1 MNISRIKT
9 SLRLELDPK
18 FRSIEKME
26 PGSSYG
32 VIYINDFYEHFY
44 MSSSWWSI
52 ADYLRQW
59 DMAYQR
65 LQSRKDACFVV
76 NVQPYTPLI
85 AMWTAYVGD
94 ENLYIRNQYLF
105 GDYYKQIVGT
115 TSFTPENSFDFIR
128 IRKKCTDSGD
138 PIAEWTISLDK

>member
-1 MNISRIKT
+1 MQYSK
-9 SLRLELDPK
+9 LRLELDQK
-18 FRSIEKME
+18 FRSVEKME

-32 VIYINDFYEHFY
+32 VIHINDFYEHFY

-65 LQSRKDACFVV
+65 LELGQNACFVV

-85 AMWTAYVGD
+85 SIWLAYV
-94 ENLYIRNQYLF
+94 ETTQIYLQNQYIC
-105 GDYYKQIVGT
+105 GDYYKQYVGK
-115 TSFTPENSFDFIR
+115 TSVTPENSFQLISPHEKYTQSGRKISEWMVDF
-128 IRKKCTDSGD
+128 
-138 PIAEWTISLDK
+138 E